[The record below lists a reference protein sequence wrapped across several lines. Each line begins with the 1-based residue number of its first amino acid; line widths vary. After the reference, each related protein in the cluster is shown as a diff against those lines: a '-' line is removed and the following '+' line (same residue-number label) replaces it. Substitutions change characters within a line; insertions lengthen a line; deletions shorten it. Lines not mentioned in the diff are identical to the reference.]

1 MIALPTPASVPLGLL
16 QAASTVADTIV
27 TVAASSTG
35 LQRWVDLM
43 TSIAS
48 IVIALVLIV
57 IAISLVPAA
66 WNSRKLYRRINKA
79 IEEVND
85 RSNPL
90 FEHARNIADNLDY
103 VSTAVRAD
111 AERLQVT
118 VADAQARLVRA
129 ADLAEARINQF
140 NALLEVV
147 QDEAEDLFIDTA
159 STIRGVQ
166 AGVRAIQHDGRAPR
180 MTDEPLEIDM
190 TGAASRPRRHP

>member
-1 MIALPTPASVPLGLL
+1 MTAYSTPALLPLGLL
-16 QAASTVADTIV
+16 QAASTVADTVV
-27 TVAASSTG
+27 TVAATSTG

-79 IEEVND
+79 IEEVTV
-85 RSNPL
+85 RSDPL
-90 FEHARNIADNLDY
+90 FVHARSVADNLDY
-103 VSTAVRAD
+103 ISTAVRAD

-118 VADAQARLVRA
+118 VADAQARLIRA
-129 ADLAEARINQF
+129 ADLAEQRINQF

-147 QDEAEDLFIDTA
+147 QDEAEGLFIDTA
-159 STIRGVQ
+159 STLRGVQ
-166 AGVRAIQHDGRAPR
+166 AGVRAAQHDGRAPR
-180 MTDEPLEIDM
+180 MMDEPLEIDV
-190 TGAASRPRRHP
+190 TGAASRPRRNP